1 MSATHAP
8 GSRGCREVFAL
19 LSEYLDGEIDPAVCT
34 GFEEHM
40 DDCSPCQAFLE
51 SLRRTVDLARS
62 LPDQELPEELK
73 QELIEAYRKARDAE
87 RD

>member
-19 LSEYLDGEIDPAVCT
+19 LSEYLDGEIDPTVCT

-73 QELIEAYRKARDAE
+73 QELIEVYRKARNE
-87 RD
+87 KN

>member
-1 MSATHAP
+1 
-8 GSRGCREVFAL
+8 
-19 LSEYLDGEIDPAVCT
+19 
-34 GFEEHM
+34 
-40 DDCSPCQAFLE
+40 
-51 SLRRTVDLARS
+51 VDLARS